1 MMMPR
6 YRKRQYVIYDDNDN
20 ELVWCSMEGE
30 YKLSTEFDV
39 SDNTEHGYMA
49 YCKTCRIAYKE
60 KHKDAGKIR
69 INDDKVISYKILEN
83 LGYDF
88 NSELTI
94 HEQFLIKHHEKIS
107 EKKVVKR
114 HRKP

>member
-1 MMMPR
+1 MPSK
-6 YRKRQYVIYDDNDN
+6 YRTRQYVIYDDNDN
-20 ELVWCSMEGE
+20 ELVWCSAEGE
-30 YKLSTEFDV
+30 YKLSSEFDV
-39 SDNTEHGYMA
+39 SENTEHGYMA
-49 YCKTCRIAYKE
+49 YCKICRIAYKE
-60 KHKDAGKIR
+60 KHKDAGKLR
-69 INDDKVISYKILEN
+69 VNDDKIISYKILEN

-114 HRKP
+114 HRKS